1 MWNCQPEFGNLP
13 FADLCFRLPCSNCQC
28 GICPQM
34 TIRITYK
41 HFASSWGSC
50 DWKVPLQVQ
59 ADGPCGSAISYMHQW
74 PGDKPH
80 AKWGVGGGGTVINHY
95 SDNFLSGLFNNHTK
109 QETVINH
116 YSDRLSE
123 WPFLTIT
130 QNAQQTN
137 IKHSKLFP
145 QLYWGHSVEAR
156 SWTFTLSCQ
165 VNNNRDCATSTGH
178 MLKPDPQPSSS
189 STLSCQDNRDWATST
204 RHSVEGR
211 SWTFNSHARTPTGT
225 VPLLQATDNSQPI
238 PLWSH
243 CPTLGDARQHAE
255 KRSGRQ
261 TFLLGDWP
269 GQRLAISE
277 ARLLLSFSLLRGWK
291 RHG

>member
-1 MWNCQPEFGNLP
+1 M
-13 FADLCFRLPCSNCQC
+13 
-28 GICPQM
+28 
-34 TIRITYK
+34 
-41 HFASSWGSC
+41 
-50 DWKVPLQVQ
+50 
-59 ADGPCGSAISYMHQW
+59 
-74 PGDKPH
+74 
-80 AKWGVGGGGTVINHY
+80 
-95 SDNFLSGLFNNHTK
+95 
-109 QETVINH
+109 
-116 YSDRLSE
+116 
-123 WPFLTIT
+123 T

-137 IKHSKLFP
+137 IKQSKLLP

-156 SWTFTLSCQ
+156 SWTFNTLMPGQQQQGLCHFYRPQCWRQILNLQHSHARPTRTGTVPLLQATVLKADPQPSTLSCQ
-165 VNNNRDCATSTGH
+165 ANNNRDCATSTG
-178 MLKPDPQPSSS
+178 
-189 STLSCQDNRDWATST
+189 R
-204 RHSVEGR
+204 SVEGR
-211 SWTFNSHARTPTGT
+211 SSTFKQFNTLMPGQQGLSNFYTPQCWSQILNLQHSHARTPTTGT

-243 CPTLGDARQHAE
+243 CLTLGDTRQHAE